1 MAKVLVSCMDRRLNP
16 KLDRMAKDMAKDGS
30 EVIVLRDAG
39 ANVGGLEESMREIE
53 EMAGIDLIVIATHD
67 DCGAMKFVSGCLDG
81 RYTYDR
87 DLGSK
92 LVEPFEKHAGEN
104 LDIAN
109 QKVQRS
115 RAVDLS
121 KALGLNAKI
130 EVSPISVGSIGVPES
145 TNGAHHALLVGSG
158 IYKMG
163 FEKAI
168 KKAGLETFETYVID
182 APVLSEILP
191 DIKIAKDI
199 LGISDIRVVSLNQK
213 QEAKNAKFVEEAKG
227 MGMGMKHLKIY
238 GIKDRA
244 PA

>member
-1 MAKVLVSCMDRRLNP
+1 MAKVLISCMDRRLNLE
-16 KLDRMAKDMAKDGS
+16 LDSRAKDMAKDGS
-30 EVIVLRDAG
+30 EVIVLRNAG
-39 ANVGGLEESMREIE
+39 ANVGGLEESMRAIE
-53 EMAGIDLIVIATHD
+53 EFAGIDQIVIATHD
-67 DCGAMKFVSGCLDG
+67 DCGAMKFVAGCLDG

-121 KALGLNAKI
+121 KALGLDARI
-130 EVSPISVGSIGVPES
+130 EVSPISVSSIEIQES
-145 TNGAHHALLVGSG
+145 TKGAHHALLVGNG
-158 IYKMG
+158 IYKAG

-168 KKAGLETFETYVID
+168 RKAGLETFETYVID
-182 APVLSEILP
+182 APVLSETVP
-191 DIKIAKDI
+191 DIKIARDV
-199 LGISDIRVVSLNQK
+199 LGISDIRVVSLNQR
-213 QEAKNAKFVEEAKG
+213 QEAKNAKFIEMAKG
-227 MGMGMKHLKIY
+227 IGMEHLKVYKIR
-238 GIKDRA
+238 DRA